1 MQDRKMRHHIAG
13 VENAGGENAGADAGV
28 EFTRLENTTLTPVN
42 LAEPLPTHASSRK
55 LLHQLL
61 H

>member
-1 MQDRKMRHHIAG
+1 MRHHIAG